1 MAHSTYASPIDISS
15 FTDFDSFRTTTTSNP
30 DKIVECVFA
39 LDIGGSL
46 AKLAYKQ
53 TFRYK
58 VCVPKELSD
67 PHSKR
72 RTTVCGPFEFYD
84 YREHE
89 YEGNKLCF
97 TKFETRHIESCLE
110 FIHSKVLPKYA
121 DLDRDAVRL
130 VARVTGGGAFKYM
143 QSIIDKFG
151 AEVEIEREDE
161 MSALVCGCAFLL
173 RNIPDE
179 AFIYDKRAM
188 PAQIFLSSFMVN
200 TYPFLLVNIGSGV
213 SFLKVEADS
222 SYKRV
227 GGTSL
232 GGGTFWGIGSLLAGS
247 ELYLSV
253 LIFIHFTPIF
263 MRVKLMGEFL

>member
-1 MAHSTYASPIDISS
+1 MAQSAYASPIDISRFS
-15 FTDFDSFRTTTTSNP
+15 QFEVNEETSQSAQDKFD
-30 DKIVECVFA
+30 ECIFS

-46 AKLAYKQ
+46 AKLAYLN

-72 RTTVCGPFEFYD
+72 RISVSGPFEFYD

-89 YEGNKLCF
+89 YEGQKLCF
-97 TKFETRHIESCLE
+97 TKFETRHIDSCLD
-110 FIHSKVLPKYA
+110 FIRSTLLPSHAVVDK
-121 DLDRDAVRL
+121 DAVCL
-130 VARVTGGGAFKYM
+130 VGRVTGGGSFKYM
-143 QSIIDKFG
+143 SSILEKLPGIK
-151 AEVEIEREDE
+151 IEREDE
-161 MSALVCGCAFLL
+161 MASLVRGCTFLL
-173 RNIPDE
+173 RNISDE

-213 SFLKVEADS
+213 SFLKVEADA

-232 GGGTFWGIGSLLAGS
+232 GGGTFWGIGSLLAG
-247 ELYLSV
+247 
-253 LIFIHFTPIF
+253 
-263 MRVKLMGEFL
+263 GE